1 MKKQQTYDE
10 PIAGVNIVP
19 IIDVTLVLLVV
30 LLVLSPIINIPS
42 MKVDLPEAMTKE
54 TKDQNLTVSLG
65 ADGQMSID
73 ADLVTIQDL
82 PAQLTAK
89 LKGRKDV
96 VVIIRADKN
105 LPYGNVEN
113 FIRTVNRYVGDRAVA
128 IATQQRTAKLDPVKS

>member
-1 MKKQQTYDE
+1 MKRQQTYDE

-65 ADGQMSID
+65 ADGLMSID
-73 ADLVTIQDL
+73 ADLRDPRVRLRVVGAEPSCEPEGRERLVTN
-82 PAQLTAK
+82 P
-89 LKGRKDV
+89 
-96 VVIIRADKN
+96 
-105 LPYGNVEN
+105 P
-113 FIRTVNRYVGDRAVA
+113 
-128 IATQQRTAKLDPVKS
+128 

>member
-1 MKKQQTYDE
+1 MKRQETFDE

-30 LLVLSPIINIPS
+30 LLVLSPIINIPG

-65 ADGQMSID
+65 FDGQMSID

-82 PAQLTAK
+82 PSKLTAK
-89 LKGRKDV
+89 LKGRPDV

-105 LPYGNVEN
+105 LAYGSVEN
-113 FIRTVNRYVGDRAVA
+113 FIRTVNRYVGERAVA
-128 IATQQRTAKLDPVKS
+128 IATQQRTTKLDPVKS